1 MMGYAET
8 RAKIE
13 HERLVPWASSTSH
26 KIAGYE
32 VLPLT
37 LSSLIDLQ
45 ISKNFLVGVP
55 SESNEPV
62 GDVLNYLWRH
72 TKYYTNNPSFISKF
86 HKYLFLKKVSKLSIE
101 KIARECL
108 NHYEYAV
115 EESPAGV
122 QITNDTRRVMKMSAS
137 PTVAYLVDE
146 VCAEYTITISEVM
159 SMPIKKLFQLMRCI
173 RLRKRGEGRG
183 SDITYAEPKELKESI
198 KEELKK
204 AQQKAEEKARE
215 NLKEDG

>member
-13 HERLVPWASSTSH
+13 HDRLIPWASSISH

-37 LSSLIDLQ
+37 LSSLVDLQ

-55 SESNEPV
+55 LESNDLI

-72 TKYYTNNPSFISKF
+72 TKYYKNNPSFIGKF

-101 KIARECL
+101 KIAKECL
-108 NHYEYAV
+108 AHFEYAT

-146 VCAEYTITISEVM
+146 VCAEYNVTISEVM
-159 SMPIKKLFQLMRCI
+159 NMPIKKMFQLMRCI

-183 SDITYAEPKELKESI
+183 GDITYPEPKELKESI
-198 KEELKK
+198 KAELEKVQKK
-204 AQQKAEEKARE
+204 AQQKAREAEE
-215 NLKEDG
+215 NG